1 MIEING
7 HIAPGF
13 EAIGDAFAAAFDG
26 LPRMGG
32 ALAIRVD
39 GRSVVDLWAGSADAR
54 IHRPWERDTPSVVFS
69 CSKGL
74 MSILVARLAASG
86 QVDLDSPLA
95 ALWPEFGQ
103 HGKDAVT
110 VGDALAHRAGVPA
123 LSRDLTTEDLLDF
136 DRVAAL
142 LAAQEPLW
150 KPGQAWAYHA
160 LTHGWISGE
169 IVRRASG
176 VAPADAFREMADL
189 LGADAWLGLPA
200 ERAGSAAH
208 LFVGATLQGLVAQQ
222 AAQRA
227 PGAVDWGDRAMTL
240 GGALPPTLVGEA
252 EGFNTPAV
260 QAAVIPGAGVVA
272 TARAVA
278 AMWSATVAETDG
290 VRLID
295 DDTVVAATRERT
307 AGAPFFDAPAPWPRW
322 GAGFQLDSE
331 ARRYLGPSSFGHDG
345 AGGQVAFADL
355 DSRVGFSFVT
365 NWMEAVDDHRA
376 TRIVDALREVV
387 A

>member
-1 MIEING
+1 MIEVNG
-7 HIAPGF
+7 DIAPGF
-13 EAIGDAFAAAFDG
+13 ETVGDAFAAAFDG
-26 LPRMGG
+26 LPRMGA

-54 IHRPWERDTPSVVFS
+54 MDRAWERETPSVVFS

-74 MSILVARLAASG
+74 MSILVARLAAAG
-86 QVDLDSPLA
+86 RVDLDSPAA

-110 VGDALAHRAGVPA
+110 IGDALAHRAGVPA
-123 LSRDLTTEDLLDF
+123 LSVDLTVDELLDF
-136 DRVAAL
+136 DRVASL

-150 KPGQAWAYHA
+150 TPGEGWAYHA

-176 VAPADAFREMADL
+176 LAPDAAFREMADL

-208 LFVGATLQGLVAQQ
+208 LFVGPTLETLVAQQ
-222 AAQRA
+222 AAQRT

-252 EGFNTPAV
+252 EGFNTPPV

-278 AMWSATVAETDG
+278 ALWSATVADTGG
-290 VRLID
+290 VRLLD
-295 DDTVVAATRERT
+295 DEIVAVVTRERT
-307 AGAPFFDAPAPWPRW
+307 SGAPVFDAPPPWPRW

-365 NWMEAVDDHRA
+365 NWMEAVDDRRA
-376 TRIVDALREVV
+376 TRIVDALRDIVV
-387 A
+387 